1 MKNIKVVIGTNFGD
15 EGKGI
20 TTDYFCKQ
28 FPKKSPVLNV
38 RFNGG
43 SQAGHTVVTKDGKR
57 HVFHNFGA
65 GSFNENVTT
74 YLSEYFYLD
83 TIGYL
88 KEKEELLQLGV
99 RPKVVMSTSTNLI
112 LPYDIFVNQ
121 MVEISR
127 DKDRHGSCGNGI
139 WECIQRTEKAKQ
151 KFSPLS
157 FRYTSVEKIKKRILE
172 LRDTYYTERLKEY
185 GISVLPEYEE
195 IWNSEQLII
204 NFINDV
210 KHMIVDVI
218 LTPEHEIFKEYNN
231 IVFEGAQGL
240 LLDWGNRSYM
250 PHLTASF
257 TGLRNVE
264 ALLTYI
270 KEPYKKEICYVTRT
284 YFTRHGA
291 GRFETETNKEN
302 LRYDVNDKTNVFNV
316 WQQSL
321 RWGYFDLPLYIRTIN
336 KDLIYTQGKKYK
348 LTLAITHCDETNN
361 CFVLPDRDMP
371 VEEIK
376 EHLNIDNLILFSNE
390 ITPE

>member
-1 MKNIKVVIGTNFGD
+1 MKNIKVVIGANFGD

-28 FPKKSPVLNV
+28 FSKKEKVLNI

-43 SQAGHTVVTKDGKR
+43 SQAGHTVVTKDGRR

-74 YLSEYFYLD
+74 YLSKYFYLD

-88 KEKEELLQLGV
+88 KEKQELLQLGV
-99 RPKVVMSTSTNLI
+99 RPKVIMSTSTNLI

-127 DKDRHGSCGNGI
+127 GKDRHGSCGNGI

-157 FRYTSVEKIKKRILE
+157 FRYTSVDKLKKRILE
-172 LRDTYYTERLKEY
+172 LRDTYYAERLKEY

-204 NFINDV
+204 NFINDT

-240 LLDWGNRSYM
+240 LLDWGNREYM
-250 PHLTASF
+250 PHLTASY
-257 TGLRNVE
+257 TGLKNVNE
-264 ALLTYI
+264 LLPLIEEKYNLQV
-270 KEPYKKEICYVTRT
+270 CYVTRT

-291 GRFETETNKEN
+291 GRFDTETQKEN
-302 LRYDVNDKTNVFNV
+302 LRYQVNDKTNVYNT
-316 WQQSL
+316 WQQNF
-321 RWGYFDLPLYIRTIN
+321 RWGYLDLPLLIKTIK
-336 KDLIYTQGKKYK
+336 KDLEYIKNKKYN
-348 LTLAITHCDETNN
+348 LSICVTHCDETKNN
-361 CFVLPDRDMP
+361 LVLPEKDLP
-371 VEEIK
+371 VEKIK
-376 EHLNIDNLILFSNE
+376 EYIPCKNLLLFSNE
-390 ITPE
+390 ITQ